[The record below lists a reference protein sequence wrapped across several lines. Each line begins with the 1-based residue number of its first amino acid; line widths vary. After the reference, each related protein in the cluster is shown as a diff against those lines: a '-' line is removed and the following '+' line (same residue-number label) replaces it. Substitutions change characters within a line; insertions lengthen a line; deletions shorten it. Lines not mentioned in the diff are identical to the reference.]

1 MRGVNQTRIDGRYTI
16 ERLLGSGGMAE
27 VFLAHDEVLD
37 RDVALKVL
45 RTQYAGD
52 EEFYERFRRE
62 ATSAAGLSHR
72 NIVQV
77 YDRGEAPNGTC
88 YIAMEYVSGGTLKER
103 LDERGPIEPERALA
117 VAGQVAE
124 ALWAAHER
132 GVIHRDIKPQNILVT
147 DMGHLKVTDFGIAR
161 AASAA
166 TISATN
172 AVFGTAGYLSP
183 EQALG
188 EPATPRSDLYSLGI
202 VLYELLTGFVPYRAD
217 NPVAV
222 CMKHV
227 TEPLTPPRKLDP
239 TIPEAVDALV
249 VKMLAK
255 DPADRPASASELL
268 NDIEG
273 VRRGAPPPA
282 PTPRTGTP
290 RIGVR
295 KMVAPADE
303 TIAAGSAAGNAAT
316 PTTDT
321 TPNAPAAAGGRRGQ
335 FASRPVRRRRA
346 AVVILLCGLLA
357 LALLGLATLG
367 LPRGSEDGTPLGR
380 VQGVA
385 GEGLDAPAT
394 NVGGTGGAGGG
405 SGTFEPPPAVPQASP
420 PAASPPAVA
429 ASPPAASPPAASPPA
444 ASPPASVP
452 PEEPSPGEDQYDGG

>member
-16 ERLLGSGGMAE
+16 ERPLGSGGMAE

-37 RDVALKVL
+37 RNVALKVL
-45 RTQYAGD
+45 RSQYAGD

-62 ATSAAGLSHR
+62 ATSAAGLSHP

-77 YDRGEAPNGTC
+77 YDRGEASNGTC

-103 LDERGPIEPERALA
+103 LDERGPMEPERALA

-147 DMGHLKVTDFGIAR
+147 EMGHLKVTDFGIAR

-202 VLYELLTGFVPYRAD
+202 VLYELLTGVVPYRAD

-227 TEPLTPPRKLDP
+227 TEPLTPPRRLDP
-239 TIPEAVDALV
+239 TLPEAVDALV

-255 DPADRPASASELL
+255 DPADRPASASEVLD
-268 NDIEG
+268 DIEG

-290 RIGVR
+290 RLGVR
-295 KMVAPADE
+295 KTAKPANP
-303 TIAAGSAAGNAAT
+303 AAGAGATTTETATGATSANGARRGRFT
-316 PTTDT
+316 
-321 TPNAPAAAGGRRGQ
+321 GRR
-335 FASRPVRRRRA
+335 VRRRGAA
-346 AVVILLCGLLA
+346 AVVALSALLA
-357 LALLGLATLG
+357 LALLGAATLG
-367 LPRGSEDGTPLGR
+367 LFSGSEETTPFGR

-385 GEGLDAPAT
+385 GEGLAAPAAGT
-394 NVGGTGGAGGG
+394 GGTDGAGGG
-405 SGTFEPPPAVPQASP
+405 SSVVEPPPVVPQASP
-420 PAASPPAVA
+420 PASAT
-429 ASPPAASPPAASPPA
+429 PPAASPPAGST
-444 ASPPASVP
+444 P
-452 PEEPSPGEDQYDGG
+452 PEEPSPSEDQYDGG

>member
-16 ERLLGSGGMAE
+16 ERPLGSGGMAE
-27 VFLAHDEVLD
+27 VFLAHDGVLD

-45 RTQYAGD
+45 RSQYAGD

-62 ATSAAGLSHR
+62 ATSAAGLSHP

-77 YDRGEAPNGTC
+77 YDRGETPDGTC

-103 LDERGPIEPERALA
+103 LDERGPMEPQRALA
-117 VAGQVAE
+117 VADQVAE

-202 VLYELLTGFVPYRAD
+202 VLYELLTGVVPYRAD

-227 TEPLTPPRKLDP
+227 TEPLTPPRRLDP
-239 TIPEAVDALV
+239 TLPEAVDALV

-255 DPADRPASASELL
+255 DPADRPESASEVLD
-268 NDIEG
+268 DIEG

-290 RIGVR
+290 RLGVR
-295 KMVAPADE
+295 KTAKPANPA
-303 TIAAGSAAGNAAT
+303 TTTTAGDAEATTASAAT
-316 PTTDT
+316 
-321 TPNAPAAAGGRRGQ
+321 APAADGARREFTGRR
-335 FASRPVRRRRA
+335 FRRRGAA
-346 AVVILLCGLLA
+346 AVILSVLLA
-357 LALLGLATLG
+357 LALLGAATLG
-367 LPRGSEDGTPLGR
+367 LFPGSEDATTIGR

-385 GEGLDAPAT
+385 GEGLDAPAAGT
-394 NVGGTGGAGGG
+394 GGTGDAGGG
-405 SGTFEPPPAVPQASP
+405 AIEPPPALPQAPPPASASP
-420 PAASPPAVA
+420 PAT
-429 ASPPAASPPAASPPA
+429 
-444 ASPPASVP
+444 SPPASTP
-452 PEEPSPGEDQYDGG
+452 PTTPSPGEDQYDGG

>member
-16 ERLLGSGGMAE
+16 ERPLGSGGMAE
-27 VFLAHDEVLD
+27 VFLARDGVLD

-45 RTQYAGD
+45 RGQYAGD

-62 ATSAAGLSHR
+62 ATSAAGLSHP

-77 YDRGEAPNGTC
+77 YDRGEAPDGTC

-103 LDERGPIEPERALA
+103 LDERGPMEPERALA

-132 GVIHRDIKPQNILVT
+132 GVIHRDIKPQNILIT

-202 VLYELLTGFVPYRAD
+202 VLYELLTGVVPYRAD

-227 TEPLTPPRKLDP
+227 TEPLTPPRRLDP

-249 VKMLAK
+249 VKLLAK
-255 DPADRPASASELL
+255 DPADRPASATELL
-268 NDIEG
+268 DDIEG

-290 RIGVR
+290 RIGAR
-295 KMVAPADE
+295 KTASPTDQ
-303 TIAAGSAAGNAAT
+303 TTAAT
-316 PTTDT
+316 AGAATTAADT
-321 TPNAPAAAGGRRGQ
+321 ATTAPVAGGQRTR

-346 AVVILLCGLLA
+346 AVVILCGLLA

-367 LPRGSEDGTPLGR
+367 LSRGPEDGTPLGR
-380 VQGVA
+380 VQGVT
-385 GEGLDAPAT
+385 GEGLDAPAAEA
-394 NVGGTGGAGGG
+394 GGTGGAGGG
-405 SGTFEPPPAVPQASP
+405 EAFEPPPAGPQASPPPASP
-420 PAASPPAVA
+420 PAASPPPSA
-429 ASPPAASPPAASPPA
+429 
-444 ASPPASVP
+444 P
-452 PEEPSPGEDQYDGG
+452 PEDPSPGGNQYDGG

>member
-16 ERLLGSGGMAE
+16 ERPLGSGGMAE
-27 VFLAHDEVLD
+27 VFLARDGVLD

-45 RTQYAGD
+45 RGQYAGD

-62 ATSAAGLSHR
+62 ATSAAGLSHP

-77 YDRGEAPNGTC
+77 YDRGEAPDGTC

-103 LDERGPIEPERALA
+103 LDERGPMEPERALA

-132 GVIHRDIKPQNILVT
+132 GVIHRDIKPQNILIT

-202 VLYELLTGFVPYRAD
+202 VLYELLTGVVPYRAD

-227 TEPLTPPRKLDP
+227 TEPLTPPRRLDP

-249 VKMLAK
+249 VKLLAK
-255 DPADRPASASELL
+255 DPADRPASATELL
-268 NDIEG
+268 DDIEG

-290 RIGVR
+290 SIGAR
-295 KMVAPADE
+295 KRAAPTDQ
-303 TIAAGSAAGNAAT
+303 TTAAGAAT
-316 PTTDT
+316 TAADTATT
-321 TPNAPAAAGGRRGQ
+321 APVAGGQRTR

-346 AVVILLCGLLA
+346 AVVILCGLLA
-357 LALLGLATLG
+357 LALLGAATLG
-367 LPRGSEDGTPLGR
+367 LSRGPEDGTPLGR

-385 GEGLDAPAT
+385 GEGLDAPAA
-394 NVGGTGGAGGG
+394 GGTGGAGGG
-405 SGTFEPPPAVPQASP
+405 SGALEPPPTVLQASP
-420 PAASPPAVA
+420 PATP
-429 ASPPAASPPAASPPA
+429 
-444 ASPPASVP
+444 P
-452 PEEPSPGEDQYDGG
+452 PEEPSSPGEDQYDGG

>member
-1 MRGVNQTRIDGRYTI
+1 MRSVNQTRIDGRYTI
-16 ERLLGSGGMAE
+16 ERPLGSGGMAE
-27 VFLAHDEVLD
+27 VSLAHDEVLD

-45 RTQYAGD
+45 RSQYAGD

-62 ATSAAGLSHR
+62 ATSAAALSHP

-77 YDRGEAPNGTC
+77 YDRGETEDGTC

-103 LDERGPIEPERALA
+103 LDERGPMEPQRALA

-202 VLYELLTGFVPYRAD
+202 VLYELLTGVVPYRAD

-227 TEPLTPPRKLDP
+227 TEPLTPPRRLDP

-255 DPADRPASASELL
+255 DPADRPADASEVLD
-268 NDIEG
+268 DIEG

-295 KMVAPADE
+295 KTPR
-303 TIAAGSAAGNAAT
+303 AANPAAT
-316 PTTDT
+316 ATAGDAMAETTEGA
-321 TPNAPAAAGGRRGQ
+321 TPATGGGRRQ
-335 FASRPVRRRRA
+335 FTGRRSRRRGA
-346 AVVILLCGLLA
+346 AVVALAALLA
-357 LALLGLATLG
+357 LALLGVATLG
-367 LPRGSEDGTPLGR
+367 LFPGFEERAPFGR

-385 GEGLDAPAT
+385 GEGLDAPAAGT
-394 NVGGTGGAGGG
+394 GGTGGGG
-405 SGTFEPPPAVPQASP
+405 SGVTEPPPAVPQ
-420 PAASPPAVA
+420 PA
-429 ASPPAASPPAASPPA
+429 
-444 ASPPASVP
+444 PPASPTPEP
-452 PEEPSPGEDQYDGG
+452 PASPTPEPPPGVDQYDGG

>member
-1 MRGVNQTRIDGRYTI
+1 MRGVNQTTIDGRYTI
-16 ERLLGSGGMAE
+16 ERPLGSGGMAE
-27 VFLAHDEVLD
+27 VFLARDGVLD

-45 RTQYAGD
+45 RSQYAGD

-62 ATSAAGLSHR
+62 ATSAAGLSHP

-77 YDRGEAPNGTC
+77 YDRGEGPDGTC

-103 LDERGPIEPERALA
+103 LDERGPMEPQRALA
-117 VAGQVAE
+117 VASQVAG

-132 GVIHRDIKPQNILVT
+132 GVVHRDIKPQNILVT

-202 VLYELLTGFVPYRAD
+202 VLYELLTGVVPYRAD

-227 TEPLTPPRKLDP
+227 TEPLVPPRRLDP
-239 TIPEAVDALV
+239 TFPEAVDVLV

-268 NDIEG
+268 DDIEG
-273 VRRGAPPPA
+273 VRKGAPPPA

-295 KMVAPADE
+295 KTAE
-303 TIAAGSAAGNAAT
+303 
-316 PTTDT
+316 
-321 TPNAPAAAGGRRGQ
+321 PAAATDPATAGATTAANGPAAGGAKRGRFAGRR
-335 FASRPVRRRRA
+335 VRRQRA
-346 AVVILLCGLLA
+346 AVMILCALLA
-357 LALLGLATLG
+357 LVLLGAATLG
-367 LPRGSEDGTPLGR
+367 LSRGPQDGAPMGR

-385 GEGLDAPAT
+385 GEGLDAPTADA
-394 NVGGTGGAGGG
+394 GGPGGAGGV
-405 SGTFEPPPAVPQASP
+405 SGTVEPPPAGPQATTSAAPP
-420 PAASPPAVA
+420 PAAA
-429 ASPPAASPPAASPPA
+429 PPA

-452 PEEPSPGEDQYDGG
+452 PDRPSPGEDQYDGG

>member
-16 ERLLGSGGMAE
+16 ERPLGSGGMAE

-37 RDVALKVL
+37 RDVAVKVL
-45 RTQYAGD
+45 RSQYAGD

-62 ATSAAGLSHR
+62 ATSAAGLSHP

-77 YDRGEAPNGTC
+77 YDRGEVDDGTC

-103 LDERGPIEPERALA
+103 LDERGPMEPERALA

-132 GVIHRDIKPQNILVT
+132 GVIHRDIKPHNILVT

-202 VLYELLTGFVPYRAD
+202 VLYELLTGVVPYRAD

-227 TEPLTPPRKLDP
+227 TEPLTPPRGLDP

-268 NDIEG
+268 DDIEG

-282 PTPRTGTP
+282 PTPRTGT
-290 RIGVR
+290 VR
-295 KMVAPADE
+295 LGGRKTVAPKDQ
-303 TIAAGSAAGNAAT
+303 TTVAGAAT
-316 PTTDT
+316 ADT
-321 TPNAPAAAGGRRGQ
+321 AANEAPGTGGRRGQ
-335 FASRPVRRRRA
+335 FASLPVRRRRA
-346 AVVILLCGLLA
+346 VVILCGLLA
-357 LALLGLATLG
+357 LALLGVATLG
-367 LPRGSEDGTPLGR
+367 LSRGPEDGTPLGR

-385 GEGLDAPAT
+385 GEGLDAPAADG
-394 NVGGTGGAGGG
+394 GGTGGAGGG
-405 SGTFEPPPAVPQASP
+405 SGALKPPPAVPQASP
-420 PAASPPAVA
+420 PA
-429 ASPPAASPPAASPPA
+429 
-444 ASPPASVP
+444 
-452 PEEPSPGEDQYDGG
+452 SPGEDQYDGG

>member
-16 ERLLGSGGMAE
+16 ERPLGSGGMAE

-45 RTQYAGD
+45 RSQYAGD

-62 ATSAAGLSHR
+62 ATSAAGLSHP

-77 YDRGEAPNGTC
+77 YDRGEAPDGTC
-88 YIAMEYVSGGTLKER
+88 YIAMEYVSGGTLKGW
-103 LDERGPIEPERALA
+103 LDERGPMEPERALA

-132 GVIHRDIKPQNILVT
+132 GVIHRDIKPQNILIT

-217 NPVAV
+217 NPMAV

-227 TEPLTPPRKLDP
+227 TEPLTPPRRLDH

-255 DPADRPASASELL
+255 DPADRPASATELL
-268 NDIEG
+268 DDIEG

-290 RIGVR
+290 RIGVP
-295 KMVAPADE
+295 KTAAPKDQTTA
-303 TIAAGSAAGNAAT
+303 TTANATTAANAAT
-316 PTTDT
+316 
-321 TPNAPAAAGGRRGQ
+321 AANETAGGPTRGR
-335 FASRPVRRRRA
+335 FASRPVQRRRA
-346 AVVILLCGLLA
+346 AVVILSGLLA

-367 LPRGSEDGTPLGR
+367 LSRGPEDGTPLGR
-380 VQGVA
+380 VQGVT
-385 GEGLDAPAT
+385 GEGLDAPAAEA
-394 NVGGTGGAGGG
+394 GGTGGAGGG
-405 SGTFEPPPAVPQASP
+405 SGAFEPPPAGPQASP
-420 PAASPPAVA
+420 PAASPPAA
-429 ASPPAASPPAASPPA
+429 APPPSA
-444 ASPPASVP
+444 P
-452 PEEPSPGEDQYDGG
+452 PEDPSPGEDQYDGG

>member
-16 ERLLGSGGMAE
+16 ERPLGSGGMAE

-37 RDVALKVL
+37 RDVALKIL
-45 RTQYAGD
+45 RSQYAGD

-62 ATSAAGLSHR
+62 ATSAAGLSHP

-77 YDRGEAPNGTC
+77 YDRGDAEDGTC

-103 LDERGPIEPERALA
+103 LDERGPMEPQRALA

-124 ALWAAHER
+124 ALGAAHER

-202 VLYELLTGFVPYRAD
+202 VLYELLTGVVPYRAD

-227 TEPLTPPRKLDP
+227 TEPLTPPRRVDP

-255 DPADRPASASELL
+255 DPADRPASASEVL

-295 KMVAPADE
+295 KTAKPAAD
-303 TIAAGSAAGNAAT
+303 
-316 PTTDT
+316 
-321 TPNAPAAAGGRRGQ
+321 PAAATTADDRTAETAKSATPAAGGGRRQ
-335 FASRPVRRRRA
+335 FTGRRVRRRGA
-346 AVVILLCGLLA
+346 AVVILSALLA
-357 LALLGLATLG
+357 LALLGATTLG
-367 LPRGSEDGTPLGR
+367 LFPGSEDGTPFGR

-385 GEGLDAPAT
+385 GEGLDAPAAGT
-394 NVGGTGGAGGG
+394 GGTGGAGGDPG
-405 SGTFEPPPAVPQASP
+405 ALEPPPAST
-420 PAASPPAVA
+420 
-429 ASPPAASPPAASPPA
+429 
-444 ASPPASVP
+444 P
-452 PEEPSPGEDQYDGG
+452 PEGPSPGADQYDGG

>member
-1 MRGVNQTRIDGRYTI
+1 MRGVSQTRIDGRYTI
-16 ERLLGSGGMAE
+16 ERPLGSGGMAE
-27 VFLAHDEVLD
+27 VFLARDGVLD

-45 RTQYAGD
+45 RGQYAGD

-62 ATSAAGLSHR
+62 ATSAAGLSHP

-77 YDRGEAPNGTC
+77 YDRGEAPDGTC

-103 LDERGPIEPERALA
+103 LDERGPMEPERALA

-132 GVIHRDIKPQNILVT
+132 GVIHRDIKPQNILIT

-202 VLYELLTGFVPYRAD
+202 VLYELLTGVVPYRAD

-227 TEPLTPPRKLDP
+227 TEPLTPPRRLDP

-249 VKMLAK
+249 VKLLAK
-255 DPADRPASASELL
+255 DPADRPASATELL
-268 NDIEG
+268 DDIEG

-290 RIGVR
+290 RIGAR
-295 KMVAPADE
+295 KTAAPTDQ
-303 TIAAGSAAGNAAT
+303 TTAAT
-316 PTTDT
+316 AGAATTAADT
-321 TPNAPAAAGGRRGQ
+321 ATTAPVAGGQRTR

-346 AVVILLCGLLA
+346 TVVILCGLLA

-367 LPRGSEDGTPLGR
+367 LSRGPEDGTPLGR
-380 VQGVA
+380 VQGVT
-385 GEGLDAPAT
+385 GEGLDAPAAEA
-394 NVGGTGGAGGG
+394 GGTGGAGGG
-405 SGTFEPPPAVPQASP
+405 EAFEPPPAGPQASPPPASP
-420 PAASPPAVA
+420 PAASPPPSA
-429 ASPPAASPPAASPPA
+429 
-444 ASPPASVP
+444 P
-452 PEEPSPGEDQYDGG
+452 PEDPSPGGNQYDGG

>member
-16 ERLLGSGGMAE
+16 ERPLGSGGMAE

-45 RTQYAGD
+45 RSQYAGD

-62 ATSAAGLSHR
+62 ATSAAGLSHP

-77 YDRGEAPNGTC
+77 YDRGEVDDGTC

-103 LDERGPIEPERALA
+103 LDERGPMEPERALA

-132 GVIHRDIKPQNILVT
+132 GVVHRDIKPQNILVT

-172 AVFGTAGYLSP
+172 AVFGTAAYLSP

-188 EPATPRSDLYSLGI
+188 ESATPRSDLYSLGI
-202 VLYELLTGFVPYRAD
+202 VLYELLTGVVPYRAD

-227 TEPLTPPRKLDP
+227 TEPLTPPRRLDP

-268 NDIEG
+268 DDIEG

-290 RIGVR
+290 RLGVR
-295 KMVAPADE
+295 KTAAPKDQ
-303 TIAAGSAAGNAAT
+303 TTTGGAAT
-316 PTTDT
+316 ADT
-321 TPNAPAAAGGRRGQ
+321 AANEAPGTGGRRGR

-346 AVVILLCGLLA
+346 AVVILCGLLA

-367 LPRGSEDGTPLGR
+367 LSRGPEDGTPLGR

-385 GEGLDAPAT
+385 GEGLAAPAT
-394 NVGGTGGAGGG
+394 GGTGGAGGG
-405 SGTFEPPPAVPQASP
+405 SGAFEP
-420 PAASPPAVA
+420 
-429 ASPPAASPPAASPPA
+429 PPAASPPAASPPA
-444 ASPPASVP
+444 ASPPASAP
-452 PEEPSPGEDQYDGG
+452 PDGPSDDQYDGG

>member
-27 VFLAHDEVLD
+27 VFLAHDGVLD

-45 RTQYAGD
+45 RSQYAGD
-52 EEFYERFRRE
+52 EEFYERFR
-62 ATSAAGLSHR
+62 G
-72 NIVQV
+72 
-77 YDRGEAPNGTC
+77 
-88 YIAMEYVSGGTLKER
+88 
-103 LDERGPIEPERALA
+103 
-117 VAGQVAE
+117 E

-202 VLYELLTGFVPYRAD
+202 VLYELLTGVVPYRAD

-227 TEPLTPPRKLDP
+227 TEPLTPPRRLDP

-268 NDIEG
+268 DDIETVRKG
-273 VRRGAPPPA
+273 VPPTA

-290 RIGVR
+290 RLGVR
-295 KMVAPADE
+295 KTAGATAGAVAGTTAGATMAANE
-303 TIAAGSAAGNAAT
+303 TT
-316 PTTDT
+316 
-321 TPNAPAAAGGRRGQ
+321 AGG
-335 FASRPVRRRRA
+335 AHRRRRRT
-346 AVVILLCGLLA
+346 AVVLLCVLFA
-357 LALLGLATLG
+357 LALLGAATLG
-367 LPRGSEDGTPLGR
+367 LSRGAQDGTPLGR

-385 GEGLDAPAT
+385 GEGLDAPTADA
-394 NVGGTGGAGGG
+394 GGPGEAGAG
-405 SGTFEPPPAVPQASP
+405 SDVPDPPPAQPPASTP
-420 PAASPPAVA
+420 PAASPPP
-429 ASPPAASPPAASPPA
+429 SSPPA
-444 ASPPASVP
+444 ASPPASAP
-452 PEEPSPGEDQYDGG
+452 PDGPADDQYDGG

>member
-1 MRGVNQTRIDGRYTI
+1 
-16 ERLLGSGGMAE
+16 MAE
-27 VFLAHDEVLD
+27 VSLAHDEVLD

-45 RTQYAGD
+45 RSQYAGD

-62 ATSAAGLSHR
+62 ATSAAGLSHP

-77 YDRGEAPNGTC
+77 YDRGETPDGTC

-103 LDERGPIEPERALA
+103 LDERGPMEPQRALA

-132 GVIHRDIKPQNILVT
+132 GVIHRDIKPQNILIT

-227 TEPLTPPRKLDP
+227 TEPLTPPHRLDP
-239 TIPEAVDALV
+239 TIPEPVDALV

-255 DPADRPASASELL
+255 DPADRPADASEVLD
-268 NDIEG
+268 DIEG
-273 VRRGAPPPA
+273 VRRGATPPA

-290 RIGVR
+290 RLGVR
-295 KMVAPADE
+295 KTPRAADQ
-303 TIAAGSAAGNAAT
+303 TTAANASAAGAAT
-316 PTTDT
+316 ATTVT
-321 TPNAPAAAGGRRGQ
+321 TASAPGANGERRGRFTGRR
-335 FASRPVRRRRA
+335 FRRRGAA
-346 AVVILLCGLLA
+346 AVVLSALLA
-357 LALLGLATLG
+357 LALLGAVTLG
-367 LPRGSEDGTPLGR
+367 LSRGSEDVTPFGP
-380 VQGVA
+380 VQGVS
-385 GEGLDAPAT
+385 GEGLDAPAAD
-394 NVGGTGGAGGG
+394 TGGNGGVGGG
-405 SGTFEPPPAVPQASP
+405 SGVVEPTPVVPQVPPPASASPSASP
-420 PAASPPAVA
+420 PPTST
-429 ASPPAASPPAASPPA
+429 
-444 ASPPASVP
+444 P
-452 PEEPSPGEDQYDGG
+452 PEEPSPDEDQYDGGG

>member
-16 ERLLGSGGMAE
+16 ERPLGSGGMAE

-45 RTQYAGD
+45 RSQYAGD

-62 ATSAAGLSHR
+62 ATSAAGLSHP

-77 YDRGEAPNGTC
+77 YDRGEVDDGTC

-103 LDERGPIEPERALA
+103 LDERGPMGPERALA

-227 TEPLTPPRKLDP
+227 TEPLTPPRRLDP

-268 NDIEG
+268 EDIEG
-273 VRRGAPPPA
+273 VRSGAPPPA

-290 RIGVR
+290 RLGVR
-295 KMVAPADE
+295 KTAAPKDQTTASGAGAGAAAADTAANE
-303 TIAAGSAAGNAAT
+303 T
-316 PTTDT
+316 
-321 TPNAPAAAGGRRGQ
+321 AGGRRGQ

-346 AVVILLCGLLA
+346 AVVILCGLLA
-357 LALLGLATLG
+357 LALLGAATLG
-367 LPRGSEDGTPLGR
+367 LSRGPEDGTPLGR

-385 GEGLDAPAT
+385 GEGLDAPAA
-394 NVGGTGGAGGG
+394 GGTGGAGGG
-405 SGTFEPPPAVPQASP
+405 SGALEPPPTVLQASP
-420 PAASPPAVA
+420 PATP
-429 ASPPAASPPAASPPA
+429 
-444 ASPPASVP
+444 P
-452 PEEPSPGEDQYDGG
+452 PEEPSSPGEDQYDGG

>member
-16 ERLLGSGGMAE
+16 ERPLGSGGMAE
-27 VFLAHDEVLD
+27 VFLAHDGVLD

-45 RTQYAGD
+45 RSQYRGD
-52 EEFYERFRRE
+52 EEFYERFGRE
-62 ATSAAGLSHR
+62 ARSAASLSHP

-77 YDRGEAPNGTC
+77 YDRGETPDGTC
-88 YIAMEYVSGGTLKER
+88 YIAMEYVSGGTLKDR
-103 LDERGPIEPERALA
+103 LDERGPMEPQRALA

-147 DMGHLKVTDFGIAR
+147 DTGHLKVTDFGIAR

-202 VLYELLTGFVPYRAD
+202 VLYEMLTGVVPFRAD

-227 TEPLTPPRKLDP
+227 TEPLTPPRRLDP

-255 DPADRPASASELL
+255 DPADRPASAAELL
-268 NDIEG
+268 DDIEV
-273 VRRGAPPPA
+273 VRGGAPPPA

-295 KMVAPADE
+295 KTAKPANPG
-303 TIAAGSAAGNAAT
+303 TAAAT
-316 PTTDT
+316 TSATATTAA
-321 TPNAPAAAGGRRGQ
+321 NAPTADGGRRGR
-335 FASRPVRRRRA
+335 FTGRRVRRRGA
-346 AVVILLCGLLA
+346 AVVILSGLLA
-357 LALLGLATLG
+357 LALVGAATLG
-367 LPRGSEDGTPLGR
+367 LSRGPEEGAPLGR

-385 GEGLDAPAT
+385 GEGLDAPDADA
-394 NVGGTGGAGGG
+394 GGPGSAGGG
-405 SGTFEPPPAVPQASP
+405 SGTVEPPPAEP
-420 PAASPPAVA
+420 PASV
-429 ASPPAASPPAASPPA
+429 PPAASPPAASPPA
-444 ASPPASVP
+444 ASPPASTP
-452 PEEPSPGEDQYDGG
+452 PEEPSPSEDQYDGG

>member
-1 MRGVNQTRIDGRYTI
+1 MNQTRIDGRYTI
-16 ERLLGSGGMAE
+16 ERPLGSGGMAE
-27 VFLAHDEVLD
+27 VFLAHDGVLD

-45 RTQYAGD
+45 RSQYAGD

-62 ATSAAGLSHR
+62 ATSAAGLSHP

-77 YDRGEAPNGTC
+77 YDRGEVDDGTC

-103 LDERGPIEPERALA
+103 LDERGPMEPERALA

-172 AVFGTAGYLSP
+172 AVFGTADYLSP

-227 TEPLTPPRKLDP
+227 TEPLTPPRRLDP

-268 NDIEG
+268 EDIEG

-290 RIGVR
+290 RLGVR
-295 KMVAPADE
+295 KTAAPKDQTTASGAGAGAAAADTAANE
-303 TIAAGSAAGNAAT
+303 T
-316 PTTDT
+316 
-321 TPNAPAAAGGRRGQ
+321 AGGRRGQ

-346 AVVILLCGLLA
+346 AVVILCGLLA
-357 LALLGLATLG
+357 LALLGAATLG
-367 LPRGSEDGTPLGR
+367 LSRGPEDGTPLGR

-385 GEGLDAPAT
+385 GEGLDAPAA
-394 NVGGTGGAGGG
+394 GGTGGAGGG
-405 SGTFEPPPAVPQASP
+405 SGALEPPPTVLQASP
-420 PAASPPAVA
+420 PATP
-429 ASPPAASPPAASPPA
+429 
-444 ASPPASVP
+444 P
-452 PEEPSPGEDQYDGG
+452 PEEPSSPGEDQYDGG

>member
-1 MRGVNQTRIDGRYTI
+1 MRGVNQTTIDGRYTI
-16 ERLLGSGGMAE
+16 ERPLGSGGMAE
-27 VFLAHDEVLD
+27 VFLARDGVLD

-45 RTQYAGD
+45 RSQYAGD

-62 ATSAAGLSHR
+62 ATSAAGLSHP

-77 YDRGEAPNGTC
+77 YDRGEAPDGTC
-88 YIAMEYVSGGTLKER
+88 YIAMEYISGGTLKER
-103 LDERGPIEPERALA
+103 LDERGPMEPGRALA
-117 VAGQVAE
+117 VASQVAE

-202 VLYELLTGFVPYRAD
+202 VLYELLTGVVPYRAD

-227 TEPLTPPRKLDP
+227 TEPLVPPRRLDP
-239 TIPEAVDALV
+239 TIPEAVDVLV
-249 VKMLAK
+249 VKMLVK

-268 NDIEG
+268 DDIEG
-273 VRRGAPPPA
+273 VRKGAPPPA

-295 KMVAPADE
+295 KTAE
-303 TIAAGSAAGNAAT
+303 
-316 PTTDT
+316 
-321 TPNAPAAAGGRRGQ
+321 PAAATDPATAGATTAANGPAAGGAKRGRFAGRR
-335 FASRPVRRRRA
+335 VRRQRA
-346 AVVILLCGLLA
+346 AVMILCALLA
-357 LALLGLATLG
+357 LVLLGAATLG
-367 LPRGSEDGTPLGR
+367 LSRGPQDGAPMGR

-385 GEGLDAPAT
+385 GEGLDAPTADA
-394 NVGGTGGAGGG
+394 GGPGGAGGI
-405 SGTFEPPPAVPQASP
+405 SGTVEPPPADSQASP
-420 PAASPPAVA
+420 PAASPPAA
-429 ASPPAASPPAASPPA
+429 APPAASPPAF
-444 ASPPASVP
+444 VP
-452 PEEPSPGEDQYDGG
+452 PDGPSPGEDQYDGG

>member
-1 MRGVNQTRIDGRYTI
+1 MRVVNRTEIDGRYTV
-16 ERLLGSGGMAE
+16 ERPLGSGGMAE
-27 VFLAHDEVLD
+27 VFLAHDAVLE

-45 RTQYAGD
+45 RSQYRGD
-52 EEFYERFRRE
+52 EEFYERFGRE
-62 ATSAAGLSHR
+62 ARSAASLSHP

-77 YDRGEAPNGTC
+77 YDRGETPDGTC

-103 LDERGPIEPERALA
+103 LDERGPMEPGRALA
-117 VAGQVAE
+117 VAAQVAE

-132 GVIHRDIKPQNILVT
+132 GMVHRDIKPQNILVT

-202 VLYELLTGFVPYRAD
+202 VLYEMLTGVVPFRAD

-227 TEPLTPPRKLDP
+227 TEPLTPPRRLDP

-268 NDIEG
+268 DDLEA
-273 VRRGAPPPA
+273 VRKGALPTA

-290 RIGVR
+290 RLGVR
-295 KMVAPADE
+295 KTAAPTGA
-303 TIAAGSAAGNAAT
+303 TAAT
-316 PTTDT
+316 AATTAGAAT
-321 TPNAPAAAGGRRGQ
+321 AANGTPAGGALGGRFPGRGGRR
-335 FASRPVRRRRA
+335 RRT
-346 AVVILLCGLLA
+346 AVVVLCVLLA
-357 LALLGLATLG
+357 LALLGAATLG
-367 LPRGSEDGTPLGR
+367 LSRGPQDGTPLGR
-380 VQGVA
+380 VQGVV
-385 GEGLDAPAT
+385 GEGLDAPTADA
-394 NVGGTGGAGGG
+394 GGTGDAGGG
-405 SGTFEPPPAVPQASP
+405 SDVPEPPPAQPPPSAPAST
-420 PAASPPAVA
+420 
-429 ASPPAASPPAASPPA
+429 PPAASPPAASPPPSA
-444 ASPPASVP
+444 PPDA
-452 PEEPSPGEDQYDGG
+452 QYDGGG

>member
-1 MRGVNQTRIDGRYTI
+1 
-16 ERLLGSGGMAE
+16 MAE

-45 RTQYAGD
+45 RSQYAGD

-62 ATSAAGLSHR
+62 ATSAAGLSHP

-77 YDRGEAPNGTC
+77 YDRGETQDGTC

-103 LDERGPIEPERALA
+103 LDERGPMEPQRALA

-132 GVIHRDIKPQNILVT
+132 GVIHRDIKPQNILIT

-172 AVFGTAGYLSP
+172 TVFGTAGYLSP

-202 VLYELLTGFVPYRAD
+202 VLYELLTGVVPYRAD

-227 TEPLTPPRKLDP
+227 TEPLTPPRRLDP

-255 DPADRPASASELL
+255 DPADRPASASEVLD
-268 NDIEG
+268 DIEG

-295 KMVAPADE
+295 KTAKPANP
-303 TIAAGSAAGNAAT
+303 AAVTTTGDATADTTKSAT
-316 PTTDT
+316 P
-321 TPNAPAAAGGRRGQ
+321 AAGGGRRQFTGRRTRRRG
-335 FASRPVRRRRA
+335 A
-346 AVVILLCGLLA
+346 AVVVLSALLA
-357 LALLGLATLG
+357 LALLGAATLG
-367 LPRGSEDGTPLGR
+367 LFPGSEDGTPFGR

-385 GEGLDAPAT
+385 GEGLAAPAAGT
-394 NVGGTGGAGGG
+394 GGTGGAGGDPG
-405 SGTFEPPPAVPQASP
+405 ILEPPPAVPQATT
-420 PAASPPAVA
+420 
-429 ASPPAASPPAASPPA
+429 
-444 ASPPASVP
+444 PASTP
-452 PEEPSPGEDQYDGG
+452 PEEPSPGVDQYDGG

>member
-1 MRGVNQTRIDGRYTI
+1 MRIVNQTTIDGRYTI
-16 ERLLGSGGMAE
+16 GRPLGSGGMAE
-27 VFLAHDEVLD
+27 VFLAHDAVLE

-45 RTQYAGD
+45 RSQYRGD
-52 EEFYERFRRE
+52 EEFYERFGRE
-62 ATSAAGLSHR
+62 ARNAASLSHP
-72 NIVQV
+72 NIVSIF
-77 YDRGEAPNGTC
+77 DRGETPEGTC

-103 LDERGPIEPERALA
+103 LDERGPMEPGRALA
-117 VAGQVAE
+117 VASQVAE

-202 VLYELLTGFVPYRAD
+202 VLYEMLTGVVPYRAD

-227 TEPLTPPRKLDP
+227 TEPLTPPRRLDP

-249 VKMLAK
+249 IKMLAK

-268 NDIEG
+268 DDIEV
-273 VRRGAPPPA
+273 VRKGALPPT

-290 RIGVR
+290 RLGVR
-295 KMVAPADE
+295 KQ
-303 TIAAGSAAGNAAT
+303 AT
-316 PTTDT
+316 PAVATAGTATTT
-321 TPNAPAAAGGRRGQ
+321 ANGTAGGKRGRFTGRR
-335 FASRPVRRRRA
+335 VRRRRA
-346 AVVILLCGLLA
+346 VIVILCTVIA
-357 LALLGLATLG
+357 LALLGAVTLG
-367 LPRGSEDGTPLGR
+367 LSRGPREETPLGR

-385 GEGLDAPAT
+385 GEGLDAPTADL
-394 NVGGTGGAGGG
+394 GGPVDAGAGE
-405 SGTFEPPPAVPQASP
+405 TPPAEPP
-420 PAASPPAVA
+420 
-429 ASPPAASPPAASPPA
+429 ASPPAASPPA

-452 PEEPSPGEDQYDGG
+452 PDEPSPGEDQYDGG

>member
-1 MRGVNQTRIDGRYTI
+1 MRGVSQTRIDGRYTI
-16 ERLLGSGGMAE
+16 ERPLGSGGMAE
-27 VFLAHDEVLD
+27 VFLARDGVLD

-45 RTQYAGD
+45 RGQYAGD

-62 ATSAAGLSHR
+62 ATSAAGLSHP

-77 YDRGEAPNGTC
+77 YDRGEAPDGTC

-103 LDERGPIEPERALA
+103 LDERGPMEPERALA

-132 GVIHRDIKPQNILVT
+132 GVIHRDIKPQNILIT

-202 VLYELLTGFVPYRAD
+202 VLYELLTGVVPYRAD

-227 TEPLTPPRKLDP
+227 TEPLTPPRRLDH

-255 DPADRPASASELL
+255 DPADRPASATELL
-268 NDIEG
+268 DDIEG

-290 RIGVR
+290 RIGAR
-295 KMVAPADE
+295 KTAAPTDQ
-303 TIAAGSAAGNAAT
+303 TTAAT
-316 PTTDT
+316 AGAATTAADT
-321 TPNAPAAAGGRRGQ
+321 ATTAPVAGGQRTR

-346 AVVILLCGLLA
+346 AVVILCGLLA

-367 LPRGSEDGTPLGR
+367 LSRGPEDGTPLGR
-380 VQGVA
+380 VQGVT
-385 GEGLDAPAT
+385 GEGLDAPAAEA
-394 NVGGTGGAGGG
+394 GGTGGAGGG
-405 SGTFEPPPAVPQASP
+405 EAFEPPPAGPQASPPPASP
-420 PAASPPAVA
+420 PAASPPPSA
-429 ASPPAASPPAASPPA
+429 
-444 ASPPASVP
+444 P
-452 PEEPSPGEDQYDGG
+452 PEDPSPGGNQYDGG

>member
-16 ERLLGSGGMAE
+16 ERPLGSGGMAE
-27 VFLAHDEVLD
+27 VFLARDGVLD

-45 RTQYAGD
+45 RGQYAGD

-62 ATSAAGLSHR
+62 ATSAAGLSHP

-77 YDRGEAPNGTC
+77 YDRGEVDDGTC

-103 LDERGPIEPERALA
+103 LDERGPMEPERALA

-132 GVIHRDIKPQNILVT
+132 GVIHRDIKPQNILIT

-202 VLYELLTGFVPYRAD
+202 VLYELLTGVVPYRAD

-227 TEPLTPPRKLDP
+227 TEPLTPPRRLDP

-249 VKMLAK
+249 VKLLAK
-255 DPADRPASASELL
+255 DPADRPASATELL
-268 NDIEG
+268 DDIEG

-290 RIGVR
+290 RIGAR
-295 KMVAPADE
+295 KTAAPTDQ
-303 TIAAGSAAGNAAT
+303 TTAAT
-316 PTTDT
+316 AGAATTAADT
-321 TPNAPAAAGGRRGQ
+321 ATTAPVAGGQRTR

-346 AVVILLCGLLA
+346 AVVILCGLLA

-367 LPRGSEDGTPLGR
+367 LSRGPEDGTPLGR
-380 VQGVA
+380 VQGVT
-385 GEGLDAPAT
+385 GEGLDAPAAEA
-394 NVGGTGGAGGG
+394 GGTGGAGGG
-405 SGTFEPPPAVPQASP
+405 EAFEPPPAGPQASPPPASP
-420 PAASPPAVA
+420 PAASPPPSA
-429 ASPPAASPPAASPPA
+429 
-444 ASPPASVP
+444 P
-452 PEEPSPGEDQYDGG
+452 PEDPSPGGNQYDGG